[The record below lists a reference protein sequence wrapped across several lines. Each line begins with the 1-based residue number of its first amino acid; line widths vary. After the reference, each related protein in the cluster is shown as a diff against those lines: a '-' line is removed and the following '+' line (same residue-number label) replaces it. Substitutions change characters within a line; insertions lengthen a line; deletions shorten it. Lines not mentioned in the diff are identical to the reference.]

1 LSAGG
6 DGIERD
12 ATIYRHQQAFYCHL
26 SRFGIHNDLYELG
39 SKRGRAN
46 LAHVGGS
53 RHDLALISLM
63 EAMQGNGGEWDS
75 ASVTVDH
82 LPIFQVERILA
93 DNPQRRIWRHVQ
105 GFVA

>member
-1 LSAGG
+1 MISTNWAANGG
-6 DGIERD
+6 GLTSLD
-12 ATIYRHQQAFYCHL
+12 
-26 SRFGIHNDLYELG
+26 
-39 SKRGRAN
+39 
-46 LAHVGGS
+46 VGGS